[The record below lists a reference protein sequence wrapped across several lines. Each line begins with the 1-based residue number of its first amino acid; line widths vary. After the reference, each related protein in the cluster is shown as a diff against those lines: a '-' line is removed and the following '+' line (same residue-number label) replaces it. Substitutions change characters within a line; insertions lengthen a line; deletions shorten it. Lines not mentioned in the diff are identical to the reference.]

1 MTETRKAGRPI
12 GAKNKHPQILRID
25 INLADTRGLKN
36 MTDLTINQ
44 VGAKLYQ
51 ARDSLEKVTKC
62 KKMLSEIAE
71 TKDSVAG
78 FDSVIETFK
87 DASEKLAAELA
98 ERKALVDRF
107 LKVCI
112 DGNREWT
119 KEASYLR
126 GDATGGQGKIIKKR
140 ELLIEA
146 GISEEETLKL
156 LPDFDG
162 SELIAK
168 AEAIEAKRDQW
179 LKFQSTGLQAD
190 LPSDAEEV
198 LPFFGQYGG
207 RWDVIR

>member
-1 MTETRKAGRPI
+1 MTETRKAGRPL
-12 GAKNKHPQILRID
+12 GAKNKHPQVLRIEIKLPD
-25 INLADTRGLKN
+25 AKGFKS
-36 MTDLTINQ
+36 MTNLTINQ
-44 VGAKLYQ
+44 VGAKLYH

-78 FDSVIETFK
+78 FDSVVETYK
-87 DASEKLAAELA
+87 NSSEKLSAELK
-98 ERKALVDRF
+98 ERQALVDRF

-119 KEASYLR
+119 KEANNVR
-126 GDATGGQGKIIKKR
+126 GDAANGQGKIIKKR

-146 GISEEETLKL
+146 GVSESDAITF

-162 SELIAK
+162 SKLIAK

-198 LPFFGQYGG
+198 LPFFGQYGE
-207 RWDVIR
+207 RWGVIR